1 MNRKHG
7 VWLVV
12 SLAVL
17 AAGLVQAA
25 YLEQDTEAQ
34 RTEVPTVRPPRPV
47 PPPPPPPPPRPSN
60 ALTRMVRRLTVREGY
75 HHKGL
80 TVFLVRSSHVEDTG
94 HCLSTEQALARG
106 LLTVREKGDG
116 SVPALVVQ
124 NRGRE
129 PILMLGGE
137 LLLGGKQN
145 RVLRDD
151 VLLPARSGPV
161 EVPVACIE
169 RGRWSGRAPTFE
181 AQKSV
186 AALSVRGATQRGRS
200 QSEVWESANYVGS
213 FETAAGGFVPETGDL
228 QAIQDSPKLQEELK
242 GYRTQF
248 AEHCWRPKAV
258 GMVVAR
264 YGTIVG
270 ADLFANAA
278 LFRKHRERLLDSYA
292 VDCVT
297 WRRGRPD
304 GFRAPPRPT
313 RHGAEQFLRRVLR
326 GEYSWRDSPGRG
338 RLLSVTATRLDG
350 KALVHRRNV
359 LHAVLFA
366 ETAIIIRRPVPHPRP
381 VPPPRPVPL
390 PRPMPMPEPMEPVPE
405 EPAPQQ

>member
-7 VWLVV
+7 VWLAVL
-12 SLAVL
+12 LALL

-25 YLEQDTEAQ
+25 YLEQDTGSR
-34 RTEVPTVRPPRPV
+34 RTEVPIVRPPRPV

-60 ALTRMVRRLTVREGY
+60 ALTRMVDGLTVQEGY

-80 TVFLVRSSHVEDTG
+80 TVFLVRSSQVEDTRDY
-94 HCLSTEQALARG
+94 LSTEQALARG
-106 LLTVREKGDG
+106 LLTVREKGHG
-116 SVPALVVQ
+116 SVPTLVVE
-124 NRGRE
+124 NRGHE

-151 VLLPARSGPV
+151 VLLSARSGPV

-169 RGRWSGRAPTFE
+169 RGRWRGHAPTF
-181 AQKSV
+181 KGHRSV
-186 AALSVRGATQRGRS
+186 AALGVRGATQSGRS
-200 QSEVWESANYVGS
+200 QSEVWESADYVGD
-213 FETAAGGFVPETGDL
+213 FETAAGGFVPESGDL
-228 QAIQDSPKLQEELK
+228 QAIQDSPKLQTELK
-242 GYRTQF
+242 GYRAEF
-248 AEHCWRPKAV
+248 AEHCWRPEAV

-297 WRRGRPD
+297 WRRGRPE
-304 GFRAPPRPT
+304 GFRESPRPT
-313 RHGAEQFLRRVLR
+313 RYGAEQFLRRVLR
-326 GEYSWRDSPGRG
+326 GEYSWRDSPGMG
-338 RLLSVTATRLDG
+338 RLLSVTATGLSG
-350 KALVHRRNV
+350 KALVQERNV

-366 ETAIIIRRPVPHPRP
+366 QDAIIIRRPVPYPRP
-381 VPPPRPVPL
+381 VPPRLVPL
-390 PRPMPMPEPMEPVPE
+390 RRPMPMPEPMAPE
-405 EPAPQQ
+405 QHDEPAP